1 MLLILV
7 AIVAFAAAIMTFFSG
22 FGLGT
27 MLAPF
32 FCLFFSVQEAIALTA
47 IVHFTNNL
55 FKFSLLRKHIAYN
68 IALPFSLTAV
78 LMSFV
83 GAELLNYIS
92 FQKYQYTY
100 DLLGITAAITPVKIV
115 VALLMIVFV
124 VVELIPDWSFKVSGR
139 ISYLIGGMFSGF
151 FGGLSGNQGA
161 LRSMFLLKAGLSKE
175 SYIATGVLI
184 ACLVDISRLSVYTQN
199 WSSLNLNAQV
209 NLMTVAV
216 VAALSGSLLG
226 KKYIQKVTMKSM
238 QTLIIVFLS
247 CIAILLGAGIL

>member
-1 MLLILV
+1 MLLVLV
-7 AIVAFAAAIMTFFSG
+7 ALVAFVAAIMTFFSG

-27 MLAPF
+27 ILTPF

-47 IVHFTNNL
+47 IVHFSNNL
-55 FKFSLLRKHIAYN
+55 FKFSLLRKYIAYN
-68 IALPFSLTAV
+68 IALPFALSAV
-78 LMSFV
+78 IMSFF
-83 GAELLNYIS
+83 GAALLNFIS
-92 FQKYQYTY
+92 FQDYHYSY
-100 DLLGITAAITPVKIV
+100 DFLGMPAVITPVKVV

-124 VVELIPDWSFKVSGR
+124 IVELIPEWNFNVKGR

-199 WSSLNLNAQV
+199 WSALNLNAQI

-226 KKYIQKVTMKSM
+226 KKYIQKITIKSM

-247 CIAILLGAGIL
+247 CIAVLLGAGIL

>member
-7 AIVAFAAAIMTFFSG
+7 SIVAFAAAIMTFFSG

-27 MLAPF
+27 ILTPF

-47 IVHFTNNL
+47 IVHFANNI
-55 FKFSLLRKHIAYN
+55 FKFSLLKKHIDYN
-68 IALPFSLTAV
+68 VALPFALTAV
-78 LMSFV
+78 LMSFA
-83 GAELLNYIS
+83 GAEVLNYIS
-92 FQKYQYTY
+92 FQKYEYTY

-124 VVELIPDWSFKVSGR
+124 VVELIPEWSFKVSGR

-184 ACLVDISRLSVYTQN
+184 ACLVDISRLSVYTRN
-199 WSSLNLNAQV
+199 WNALNLDAQLS
-209 NLMTVAV
+209 LMIVAV
-216 VAALSGSLLG
+216 IAALGGSLLG
-226 KKYIQKVTMKSM
+226 KKYIQKITMKSM
-238 QTLIIVFLS
+238 QRLIVVFLS
-247 CIAILLGAGIL
+247 CIALLLGSGIL